1 MKNTQQE
8 KLLFDTSKCKS
19 KDISDGRKGWL
30 AFREILRQQVSKEK
44 RR

>member
-8 KLLFDTSKCKS
+8 QLFDTRKFQS

-30 AFREILRQQVSKEK
+30 AFREILRQQVKKEK
-44 RR
+44 KR